1 MVHYRDVTEKSK
13 LEEQF
18 LQAQKME
25 AIGQLAAGLG
35 HDFNNLLTIIS
46 GYSHLSM
53 RYPGLPEPVQKGLN
67 EVQDA
72 CHRATRLT
80 RKLLAFS
87 RKHDSRPIVLDVN
100 RAISHLAPLLRSLLG
115 DDVTLQL
122 TLQDDLGLV
131 EVDEG
136 ELGQIVMNLVVNAR
150 DAMEGSGTVTI
161 ETRNVPDHALLTQA
175 GAVQAMVPH
184 VVLSVRDTGC
194 GMDHDVQ
201 SRIFEPF
208 FTTKDVGKGT
218 GLGLSTVYA
227 IVTNASGQ
235 LSVESKLGEGSTF
248 HVYFPRAEGIAI
260 PEPVRAPR
268 TTVSIAQ
275 KTILLVEDDERI
287 RDLILAILRPLGY
300 RLIPVRNAAEAL
312 ESWYTARRP
321 VDLLLTDIRM
331 PGMKGTELAQML
343 RREQPALKVLFI
355 SGQPGVETTSERESL
370 AGSYLLAKPFSPD
383 ALAQRVREVLGV
395 SSTRESVL
403 IVDDDAKIRDF
414 LRSVLEAQGYQVQE
428 TSDGSEALA
437 KIRQNC
443 PDVVLTDIVMPDVEG
458 IELIRMI
465 RKVTPNLRIIAMS
478 GASDGYLHAAR
489 ALGADATIQKPIDI
503 DALLVLMQSISSS
516 RSVGV

>member
-1 MVHYRDVTEKSK
+1 
-13 LEEQF
+13 
-18 LQAQKME
+18 
-25 AIGQLAAGLG
+25 
-35 HDFNNLLTIIS
+35 
-46 GYSHLSM
+46 M
-53 RYPGLPEPVQKGLN
+53 RQPGLPEPIQKGLS
-67 EVQDA
+67 EIQDA

-87 RKHDSRPIVLDVN
+87 RKHDSRPVVLDPN
-100 RAISHLAPLLRSLLG
+100 RAITHLAPLLKSLLG
-115 DDVTLQL
+115 DDIVLKL
-122 TLQDDLGLV
+122 DLRDDLGLV

-136 ELGQIVMNLVVNAR
+136 ELGQIIMNLVVNAR
-150 DAMEGSGTVTI
+150 DAMHGSGTVYI
-161 ETRNVPDHALLTQA
+161 ETGNVQHHRLLSGTEIAPAQ
-175 GAVQAMVPH
+175 VPH
-184 VVLSVRDTGC
+184 VLLSVRDTGC
-194 GMDHDVQ
+194 GMNQEVQ

-235 LSVESKLGEGSTF
+235 LSVESKLGEGSAF
-248 HVYFPRAEGIAI
+248 HIFFPRAEGVA
-260 PEPVRAPR
+260 APAPSVVPQ
-268 TTVSIAQ
+268 TTQSTARE
-275 KTILLVEDDERI
+275 TILLVEDDDRV

-300 RLIPVRNAAEAL
+300 RLIAARNATEAV
-312 ESWYTARRP
+312 ESWHSARRP

-331 PGMKGTELAQML
+331 PGIKGTELAQTL
-343 RREQPALKVLFI
+343 RKEQPALKVLFI
-355 SGQPGVETTSERESL
+355 SGQPGMETPSERESL

-383 ALAQRVREVLGV
+383 ALAQKVREVLGV
-395 SSTRESVL
+395 STAKESVL

-414 LRSVLEAQGYQVQE
+414 LRSVLEAQGYLVQE
-428 TSDGSEALA
+428 TSDGREALS
-437 KIRQNC
+437 KIAQNC

-503 DALLVLMQSISSS
+503 DALLALMLTLFSPHSARQTDQRDLD
-516 RSVGV
+516 RSPAAI